1 MKKDILFE
9 ERKTFNL
16 PIEKMW
22 DLLADSNQLN
32 EYVGLFPIKF
42 TPIVD
47 DGTALVRQS
56 EAKVLGLVRTTWT
69 ENVFEWIKYQTYKIE
84 RVYSIGPVK
93 RAVWT
98 VSLEPVEKSK
108 TIVHLHGE
116 FTVKNIIGTMA
127 LHFVIFPQLRKTFDY
142 VVDFEKNSDRR
153 PLSKKSSRALTV
165 NENRLHSLTIKLRSR
180 FTQAEMIDC
189 LLDTIL
195 TASDDEVN
203 GIQPYAWAQ
212 QHEFDRQLT
221 VELFLIATNVGILD
235 QEWSLMCPNCRVPK
249 GRTNSLRNLER
260 TIHCDLCGIDYDMDF
275 DKSIEMRFTVNTSI
289 RETDFATYCV
299 NGPMNSPH
307 IQAQFRIAAQSEKQL
322 LAPRGNQELRWRI
335 LKSNETIEID
345 RTTSEHEETICYT
358 LEGFEH
364 VKVHDAKIIN
374 FKNQTSKEVV
384 LVAEEV
390 KWDPCALTARDVTSM
405 QLFRDLFA
413 TEVLSTNQELS
424 IGHLTLLF
432 TDLKSSTHLY
442 ATIGDAP
449 AYSNV
454 KKHFDY
460 LTEII
465 KYNKGAIVKTIGD
478 SVMAVF
484 TEEAFAMKAAFQIQD
499 NIVKLNAVLTQPLQV
514 KVGFHS
520 GPVIAVNANEILDY
534 FGGTVNMAA
543 RIQAESNGDDIVV
556 SEIVY
561 EELLLQPELNKLL
574 EPLKTDRFVKRLSGI
589 GEETRLVRIAVNAS
603 GYQVKS

>member
-1 MKKDILFE
+1 MKKNILFE
-9 ERKTFNL
+9 DYRTFDL
-16 PIEKMW
+16 PVEKVW

-42 TPIVD
+42 SPFVD
-47 DGTALVRQS
+47 DGTTLVRKS
-56 EAKVLGLVRTTWT
+56 EATAFGFVKTAWT

-98 VSLEPVEKSK
+98 VSLEPIEESK
-108 TIVHLHGE
+108 TIVHLHGD
-116 FTVKNIIGTMA
+116 FVVKNSIGKLA
-127 LHFVIFPQLRKTFDY
+127 LNLVILPQLRKTFDY
-142 VVDFEKNSDRR
+142 VMDFEKDVERR
-153 PLSKKSSRALTV
+153 PISRKTNRALYV
-165 NENRLHSLTIKLRSR
+165 NEERLSSLIMKLKSR
-180 FTQAEMIDC
+180 YANGEMIDS

-203 GIQPYAWAQ
+203 GMKPYAWAR
-212 QHEFDRQLT
+212 QHGFDRQLA
-221 VELFLIATNVGILD
+221 VELFLTATTVGILN

-249 GRTNSLRNLER
+249 GRTNSLKNLEK
-260 TIHCDLCGIDYDMDF
+260 TVHCDLCGINFDLDF

-289 RETDFATYCV
+289 RETQTATFCV

-307 IQAQFRIAAQSEKQL
+307 VQAQFRISAQSERKL
-322 LAPRGNQELRWRI
+322 VAPKSDQKLRWRI

-345 RTTSEHEETICYT
+345 RSTSKDEETICFT
-358 LEGFEH
+358 SDGFEH
-364 VKVHDAKIIN
+364 IKVTNAKNIY
-374 FKNQTSKEVV
+374 FKNKTTKEVI

-390 KWDPCALTARDVTSM
+390 EWDQFALTARDVTSM

-424 IGHLTLLF
+424 IGNITILF
-432 TDLKSSTHLY
+432 TDLKGSTQLY
-442 ATIGDAP
+442 STIGDAP

-484 TEEAFAMKAAFQIQD
+484 TEEAFAMKAAFQIQN
-499 NIVKLNAVLTQPLQV
+499 NIAKLNSLLTQPLQV
-514 KVGFHS
+514 KIGFHS

-543 RIQAESNGDDIVV
+543 RIQAESEGGDIVL
-556 SEIVY
+556 IKDMY
-561 EELLLQPELNKLL
+561 DELLLQTEMNKLL
-574 EPLKTDRFVKRLSGI
+574 APLKVDHFVKQLSGI
-589 GEETRLVRIAVNAS
+589 GEETRLVRIEVSSAE
-603 GYQVKS
+603 